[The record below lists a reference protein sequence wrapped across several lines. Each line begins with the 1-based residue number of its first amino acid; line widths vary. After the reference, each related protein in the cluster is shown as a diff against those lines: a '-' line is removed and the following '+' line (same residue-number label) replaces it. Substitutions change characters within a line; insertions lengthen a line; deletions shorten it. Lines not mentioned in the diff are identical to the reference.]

1 MAVICP
7 FAEVVKSKLHSH
19 TLLLQYILILSSRV
33 HLYLPSD
40 LFPSSFF
47 TNILCAFL
55 ACTIQSITSSLK
67 ARQCTVRLCLILS
80 QAHLWLFVL
89 THSNP
94 TKDYNTNNVRTPASI
109 HDTSHFMLN
118 CRSVTL
124 MINLTT
130 RDNKICCLVSPPH
143 KRAWHLRFLY
153 GLIVA
158 VLHFWNPFP
167 IPFYAIK
174 EILYIWMHM

>member
-7 FAEVVKSKLHSH
+7 FAEEVKSKLHYH
-19 TLLLQYILILSSRV
+19 TLLLQYILILSSHL

-40 LFPSSFF
+40 LFPSSFL

-55 ACTIQSITSSLK
+55 ACIIQSITSSLK

-80 QAHLWLFVL
+80 QAHFWLFAL
-89 THSNP
+89 THSNT
-94 TKDYNTNNVRTPASI
+94 TKDYNTNNVRKPASI

-124 MINLTT
+124 IINLTT
-130 RDNKICCLVSPPH
+130 CDN
-143 KRAWHLRFLY
+143 
-153 GLIVA
+153 
-158 VLHFWNPFP
+158 
-167 IPFYAIK
+167 
-174 EILYIWMHM
+174 